1 MPVKLAVF
9 DLAGTTVADDNAVA
23 AAFQKAF
30 EIYGYRVAEEDIKP
44 LMGYKKPVAIQIM
57 LEKMGVEPDEDL
69 AGDIHREFEIVMI
82 DHYEYSP
89 EVKAMPGAED
99 VMLQLKER
107 GIKIALNTGFSK
119 VIADTILSRLQ
130 WIEKGIADDFIASDE
145 VEEGR
150 PQPFMIQ
157 TLMQRAGIDDP
168 KEVIKIGDTEVDVNE
183 GINAGCVMVVAV
195 TTGAFTRSQLEPYAP
210 DYIIDNLSELPA
222 LIYDRD

>member
-1 MPVKLAVF
+1 MPVRLAVF
-9 DLAGTTVADDNAVA
+9 DLAGTTIADDNAVA
-23 AAFQKAF
+23 TAFQRAF
-30 EIYGYRVAEEDIKP
+30 EVYGYSVAENDIKP

-57 LEKMGVEPDEDL
+57 LERMGVEMDEDL
-69 AGDIHREFEIVMI
+69 VGDIHREFETEMI

-89 EVKAMPGAED
+89 EVRPMPGAED
-99 VMLQLKER
+99 VMRQLKEK

-119 VIADTILSRLQ
+119 VIADTILNRLQ
-130 WIEKGIADDFIASDE
+130 WIEKGIADYFIASDE

-157 TLMQRAGIDDP
+157 MLMQRAGIQDP
-168 KEVIKIGDTEVDVNE
+168 GEVIKIGDTEVDVNE
-183 GINAGCVMVVAV
+183 GINAGCALVVAV
-195 TTGAFTRSQLEPYAP
+195 TTGAFTRDQLKPYSP